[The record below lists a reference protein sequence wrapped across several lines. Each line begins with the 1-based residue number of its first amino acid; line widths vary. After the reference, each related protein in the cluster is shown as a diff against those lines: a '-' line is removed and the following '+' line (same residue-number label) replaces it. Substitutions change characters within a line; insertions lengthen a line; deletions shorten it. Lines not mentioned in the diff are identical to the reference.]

1 MKICCFILAL
11 FTSCLLHAQVTL
23 EQCQSWAQDNY
34 PLIQQYGLIQKTM
47 EYSVSNAERSW
58 IPQVSLS
65 AQFSYQSAV
74 TAFPDDMKDVF
85 EKMGVNIKGLN
96 HEQYKAAVN
105 VNQKIWDG
113 GQSGN
118 ERRTAEAKSAVQSA
132 ETDVNMYAIRDRVNQ
147 LFFGILLQDA
157 QLEQNRILQ
166 TQLKSN
172 VSLLQSYYNNGIA
185 MLCDVEMMEAELLS
199 AQQQLTKIEASR
211 DAFVSMLMIMTGH
224 EIPALILPEE
234 EGVNVA
240 DINRPELEY
249 LHQQN
254 QQLNENARSVRSLAN
269 PQISGFAEG
278 FYGNPGLNLFKSM
291 FENKWTWN
299 FMGGIKVQWNVSS
312 FYTRKN
318 DLNKIKLAQEMINV
332 QRNVF
337 LFNNRLEVSQQ
348 QHAINKMREM
358 LAQDAKIIALRTS
371 VRQAY
376 EQKLKN
382 GIIETNDLLK
392 EITNENQA
400 RIAELTH
407 RIELLQNIYNLKYTV
422 NN

>member
-1 MKICCFILAL
+1 
-11 FTSCLLHAQVTL
+11 
-23 EQCQSWAQDNY
+23 
-34 PLIQQYGLIQKTM
+34 
-47 EYSVSNAERSW
+47 
-58 IPQVSLS
+58 
-65 AQFSYQSAV
+65 
-74 TAFPDDMKDVF
+74 
-85 EKMGVNIKGLN
+85 
-96 HEQYKAAVN
+96 
-105 VNQKIWDG
+105 
-113 GQSGN
+113 
-118 ERRTAEAKSAVQSA
+118 
-132 ETDVNMYAIRDRVNQ
+132 
-147 LFFGILLQDA
+147 
-157 QLEQNRILQ
+157 
-166 TQLKSN
+166 
-172 VSLLQSYYNNGIA
+172 
-185 MLCDVEMMEAELLS
+185 
-199 AQQQLTKIEASR
+199 
-211 DAFVSMLMIMTGH
+211 
-224 EIPALILPEE
+224 
-234 EGVNVA
+234 
-240 DINRPELEY
+240 
-249 LHQQN
+249 
-254 QQLNENARSVRSLAN
+254 
-269 PQISGFAEG
+269 
-278 FYGNPGLNLFKSM
+278 
-291 FENKWTWN
+291 
-299 FMGGIKVQWNVSS
+299 MGGIKVQWNVSS